1 MGRGIEKGEVGKC
14 QGHCAGRGESGH
26 EEEKGC
32 QSPGMWRS
40 SARHEDMAHGLFFW
54 VRNVRG
60 SGVVALLMS
69 LYVLLTCIPNLKALP
84 IVGMVRRPAQV
95 HRVA

>member
-1 MGRGIEKGEVGKC
+1 
-14 QGHCAGRGESGH
+14 
-26 EEEKGC
+26 
-32 QSPGMWRS
+32 
-40 SARHEDMAHGLFFW
+40 MAHGLLFW